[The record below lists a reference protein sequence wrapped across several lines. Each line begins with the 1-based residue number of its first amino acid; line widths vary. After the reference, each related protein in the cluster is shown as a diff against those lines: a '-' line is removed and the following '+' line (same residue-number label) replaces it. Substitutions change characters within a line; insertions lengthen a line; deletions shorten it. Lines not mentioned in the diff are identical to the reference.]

1 MRHNFKEMME
11 SLNRP
16 AESLEEGVIEKGE
29 GFEYRLSV
37 TKEK

>member
-16 AESLEEGVIEKGE
+16 AESLEEGVID
-29 GFEYRLSV
+29 
-37 TKEK
+37 KEDKNV